1 MVQTLRVPSES
12 TMAINV
18 WAAGQWYSIVWDGR
32 PSPSLLGL
40 SHERE
45 SEVTMMFTDAENRI
59 LFLSLKSLDWL
70 PARPIDT
77 KIVIDQIR
85 GDSILKAMP
94 YARSVTSKLGK
105 ISDEEARRH
114 FELLLGKRSEVPAT
128 VPAQGLQRNV

>member
-1 MVQTLRVPSES
+1 MGVDLWDTGHWHS
-12 TMAINV
+12 TVGTA
-18 WAAGQWYSIVWDGR
+18 
-32 PSPSLLGL
+32 SPSFPGL
-40 SHERE
+40 SHERK
-45 SEVTMMFTDAENRI
+45 SEVTIMLTDAENQI

-70 PARPIDT
+70 PTRPIDT

-128 VPAQGLQRNV
+128 LPAQGLQRNV